1 MVFIYI
7 LKLEQN
13 KYYVGKTNNPTFRMD
28 DHFSGGCGSSPW
40 WPVWTQKYAPIKILE
55 VIPNCD
61 DYDEDKY
68 VKIYMKKYG
77 IDNVRGGSY
86 SQIKLIAE
94 QFTIIEREL
103 ISSMDECFRCGLRG
117 HFIKDCKTPLD
128 VCEQIAKYKKKIV
141 KKEGKHADVYK
152 YSNVLMKLTGMK
164 AVKLDSLEEKIDKF
178 KDKLQELEIKYSL
191 CGKTEKNVENK
202 IYLNVS
208 YKDKDYAKR
217 LFALWD
223 SNAKCWYTMADNENN
238 DELLKL
244 YRKTS

>member
-1 MVFIYI
+1 MQ
-7 LKLEQN
+7 QN

-28 DHFSGGCGSSPW
+28 DHFSGGGSA
-40 WPVWTQKYAPIKILE
+40 WTQKYNPQTILE
-55 VIPNCD
+55 IIPDCNEF
-61 DYDEDKY
+61 DEDKF

-94 QFTIIEREL
+94 QFNIIEREL

-117 HFIKDCKTPLD
+117 HFIKDCKVPLD
-128 VCEQIAKYKKKIV
+128 VCEQIVKYKKKIV
-141 KKEGKHADVYK
+141 KNEGKHVDVNQS
-152 YSNVLMKLTGMK
+152 SNVLMKLTGIK
-164 AVKLDSLEEKIDKF
+164 EAKLDSLEEKIDKF
-178 KDKLQELEIKYSL
+178 KNKLQELEIEYSL
-191 CGKTEKNVENK
+191 SCKTEKNVENK

-208 YKDKDYAKR
+208 YKDKDYAKK

-223 SNAKCWYTMADNENN
+223 SNAKCWYTMADNKNN
-238 DELLKL
+238 NELLKL